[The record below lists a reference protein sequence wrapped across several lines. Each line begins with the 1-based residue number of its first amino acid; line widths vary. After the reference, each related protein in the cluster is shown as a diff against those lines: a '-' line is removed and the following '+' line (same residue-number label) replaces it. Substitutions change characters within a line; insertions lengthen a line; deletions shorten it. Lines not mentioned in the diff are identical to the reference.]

1 MLPAPLSCCVVED
14 RHDDDSEEE
23 EVPSYSFAKALQT
36 AQQAFLLPD
45 STQPE
50 VEWAEGAE
58 QGAEET
64 EVCGHHPP
72 HCPATGSLE
81 RQPSPSRLY
90 CILSSHE
97 PVRPVPPAHA
107 TSTLAWSGSIHRW
120 MESLQ
125 HTLPFRSD

>member
-1 MLPAPLSCCVVED
+1 MEEGLERGFGGGESGGVGGAGDVTARLKIAWRDEGLAGGEELLPAPLSCCMVEH

-50 VEWAEGAE
+50 VEWVEGAE

-64 EVCGHHPP
+64 EVCGRPP
-72 HCPATGSLE
+72 HCPATDSLE
-81 RQPSPSRLY
+81 RQPSPSRL
-90 CILSSHE
+90 
-97 PVRPVPPAHA
+97 
-107 TSTLAWSGSIHRW
+107 
-120 MESLQ
+120 
-125 HTLPFRSD
+125 